1 MYDTL
6 VKLSIVYTRHTAPRL
21 RIQLHPTA
29 FGDKATPTKDH
40 QRGKCTTLLLHAP
53 SKEDVRMVPIQGA
66 VL

>member
-1 MYDTL
+1 MYDIL
-6 VKLSIVYTRHTAPRL
+6 VKLSIIYTRPTVRRL
-21 RIQLHPTA
+21 RIRVHPTA

-66 VL
+66 V